1 MLCNLFL
8 SHLPIIIQLYRI
20 SSFGIASRLLA
31 ISACQIAKDAMA
43 FLHIVSLP
51 RFLSLPAVVYM
62 EIGLPLCFLV
72 TLKNFIGLGFV
83 FGCGFFFYSE
93 LLLIYAQ
100 ELRPCWS

>member
-20 SSFGIASRLLA
+20 SSFEIASRLLA

-62 EIGLPLCFLV
+62 EIGLPLCS
-72 TLKNFIGLGFV
+72 LKNFIGLGFV
-83 FGCGFFFYSE
+83 FGCVFFFFFFIQSFF
-93 LLLIYAQ
+93 
-100 ELRPCWS
+100 